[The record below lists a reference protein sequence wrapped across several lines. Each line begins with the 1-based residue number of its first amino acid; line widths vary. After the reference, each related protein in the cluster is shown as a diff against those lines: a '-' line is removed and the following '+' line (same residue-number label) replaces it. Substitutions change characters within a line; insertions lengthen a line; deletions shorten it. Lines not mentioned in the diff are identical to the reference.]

1 SSGVSIEQKHFD
13 RHFGMFCGEVV
24 PSDAIQMLRRD
35 RTAKEFII
43 GFDKVRAR
51 RETDPQKIERA
62 FVQALLATAGMNGE
76 LTDVVFDGDRISMGV
91 ANTDFT
97 RMKIKAAAIE
107 ASARND
113 YQQYDLHNAQRRL
126 QGCPPGIRRAGELRR
141 QGAAQGSPRNCLGTN
156 ASPPEYR
163 NAERI

>member
-1 SSGVSIEQKHFD
+1 
-13 RHFGMFCGEVV
+13 
-24 PSDAIQMLRRD
+24 
-35 RTAKEFII
+35 TAKEFII
-43 GFDKVRAR
+43 GFDKARAK

-62 FVQALLATAGMNGE
+62 FAQALLATAGMNGE

-113 YQQYDLHNAQRRL
+113 Y
-126 QGCPPGIRRAGELRR
+126 
-141 QGAAQGSPRNCLGTN
+141 
-156 ASPPEYR
+156 ASNMICIMHSDGYKVS
-163 NAERI
+163 